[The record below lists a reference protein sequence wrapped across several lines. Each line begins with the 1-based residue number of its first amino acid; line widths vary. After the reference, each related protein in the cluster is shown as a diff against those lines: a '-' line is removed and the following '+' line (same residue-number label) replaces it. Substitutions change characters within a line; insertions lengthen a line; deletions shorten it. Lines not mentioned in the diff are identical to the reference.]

1 MNTPAFSIVQT
12 TQTASEADLLI
23 AALRSAGL
31 HPLDLDTTS
40 HFSFA
45 GLDISFH
52 VEIPTAELAAAREFL
67 SSYDSSAY
75 VA

>member
-1 MNTPAFSIVQT
+1 MSTPTFST
-12 TQTASEADLLI
+12 LRSTQTSSEADLLI
-23 AALRSAGL
+23 ASLRSAGF

-52 VEIPTAELAAAREFL
+52 VQIPTVELATAKEFL
-67 SSYDSSAY
+67 NSYES
-75 VA
+75 